1 MNISEYKIKKI
12 FYDEIDSTNLE
23 IQRLSEKSFIHDFTF
38 VISEKQSNGK
48 GQGGNTW
55 ESNLGGLYFSFIIR
69 PSLNIN
75 LMSLIAG
82 ISILETLKSFLITE
96 EIKIKWPN
104 DILVNHKKISGVL
117 TEGKFKGNSIDY
129 IIIGCGI
136 NVNQNFTYTFSDN
149 EPTSIK
155 IETNKEINKNQ
166 VLDTF
171 IENFTKNY
179 FLSQK
184 NEVQKIMD
192 KINNSLYKKN
202 ELIKIKQL
210 ENIIEGKLLRINNDG
225 SILLLDSEN
234 NEKNIYSGKIEKK

>member
-1 MNISEYKIKKI
+1 
-12 FYDEIDSTNLE
+12 
-23 IQRLSEKSFIHDFTF
+23 
-38 VISEKQSNGK
+38 
-48 GQGGNTW
+48 
-55 ESNLGGLYFSFIIR
+55 
-69 PSLNIN
+69 
-75 LMSLIAG
+75 MSLIAG

-136 NVNQNFTYTFSDN
+136 NVNQSFTYTFSDN
-149 EPTSIK
+149 VPTSIK

-192 KINNSLYKKN
+192 KINNYLYKKN
-202 ELIKIKQL
+202 KLIKIKQL

-234 NEKNIYSGKIEKK
+234 NDKNIYSGKIEKN